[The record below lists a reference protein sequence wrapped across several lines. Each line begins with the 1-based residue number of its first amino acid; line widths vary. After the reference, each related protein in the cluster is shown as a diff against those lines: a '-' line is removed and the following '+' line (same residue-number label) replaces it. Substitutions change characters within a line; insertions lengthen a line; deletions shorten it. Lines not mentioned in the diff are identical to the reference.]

1 MNSMTK
7 INTLIIGAGPAGLA
21 VAGRLRH
28 QKLPFEIVEQT
39 DKVGWAWHNHYDR
52 LHLHTVK
59 QLSALPHLPFPESY
73 PLYVPR
79 AKVVEYLETYT
90 TFFNIEPHFNTS
102 IIKLE
107 NKKTYWVAQTKTDK
121 VFHAENVVIATGVNR
136 VPNVPTWQGQKAFK
150 GTIIHS
156 RDYKNPQPFKGKKV
170 LIIGMGNTGAE
181 LAFDLSEHNVE
192 TTIAVR
198 NPISVVPRDL
208 NGQPVQLTA
217 KKLAK
222 LPFGLGDWLGSKIRR
237 VYMGDLSKYGIPLS
251 TMSPTVQLR
260 ETGKTPVIDIGTVK
274 AIKEGKI
281 KVIRNV
287 DQFFENGIV
296 SSGEKLAFDSV
307 ILATGYRAKIED
319 FVANIGAFLDKY
331 GCPKGCIGTDDL
343 QNLYFVGFDNYKTG
357 GILGTIAA
365 DSETVV
371 NAIAQSTP

>member
-1 MNSMTK
+1 MNNMTR

-28 QKLPFEIVEQT
+28 QKLPFEIVELT

-90 TFFNIEPHFNTS
+90 HFFNIEPHFETGIS
-102 IIKLE
+102 KLE
-107 NKKTYWVAQTKTDK
+107 SKDNYWIAHTNTDK
-121 VFHAENVVIATGVNR
+121 VFHADNIVIATGVNR
-136 VPNVPTWQGQKAFK
+136 VPNVPTWQGQETFK
-150 GTIIHS
+150 GTIMHS
-156 RDYKNPQPFKGKKV
+156 RDYKNPQAFKDKKV

-181 LAFDLSEHNVE
+181 VAFDLSEQDID

-198 NPISVVPRDL
+198 NPISIVPRDL

-237 VYMGDLSKYGIPLS
+237 IYMGDLSKYGIPLS
-251 TMSPTVQLR
+251 SMSPTVQLR

-281 KVIRNV
+281 KVIRKV

-296 SSGEKLAFDSV
+296 SDGEKLAFDSV

-319 FVANIGAFLDKY
+319 FIENIGGFLDKY
-331 GCPKGCIGTDDL
+331 GCPKGCIGTGEF

-357 GILGTIAA
+357 GILGTIGA

-371 NAIAQSTP
+371 NAIAKA